1 MLTKVKKENNF
12 IYNKYQL
19 NDINKL
25 ILFKYKI
32 SN

>member
-19 NDINKL
+19 NYINKL